1 MVRKMNSKLFMIG
14 LSLIFLGIA
23 IIIFSSLI
31 SIITTK
37 EVTIGG
43 GALIMIGPIPILVS
57 AGIPPL
63 ILIFLIIIMLI
74 IMVFQ
79 IYIFFKYRKKI

>member
-1 MVRKMNSKLFMIG
+1 MDSKLFMIG

-63 ILIFLIIIMLI
+63 ILIFLIIVMLI
-74 IMVFQ
+74 IMAFQ

>member
-1 MVRKMNSKLFMIG
+1 
-14 LSLIFLGIA
+14 
-23 IIIFSSLI
+23 LI

-63 ILIFLIIIMLI
+63 ILIFLIIVMLI
-74 IMVFQ
+74 IMAFQ

>member
-1 MVRKMNSKLFMIG
+1 MNSKLFMIG